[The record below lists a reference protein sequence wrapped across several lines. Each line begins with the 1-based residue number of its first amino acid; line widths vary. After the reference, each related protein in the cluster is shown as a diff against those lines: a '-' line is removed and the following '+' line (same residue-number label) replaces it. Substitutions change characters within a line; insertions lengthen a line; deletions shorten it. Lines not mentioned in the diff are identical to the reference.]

1 MSTAISPRKSV
12 GDRFDSLAA
21 VFVSDRA
28 VAVGRAIREAWWF
41 LWPVFYF
48 AVHVVLLTFVL
59 GFSRWIALDTVRE
72 DISEAGTSHPTLLAV
87 FDAFDG
93 VLRAAEAVGSSGAAA
108 SYALWVA
115 WIFAVLAVALSGV
128 SILVSPS
135 SNRAPRL
142 SRSWAWFP
150 RRAVREIFAV
160 LIACAILAR
169 VAGEPNYLFS
179 TKMWMN
185 AVLLALV
192 MWLTVFAEQRWM
204 STEPSYARIT
214 HLPAARAGVTF
225 GSTARADL
233 ADDAVTASVDPEAN
247 R

>member
-1 MSTAISPRKSV
+1 M
-12 GDRFDSLAA
+12 
-21 VFVSDRA
+21 
-28 VAVGRAIREAWWF
+28 
-41 LWPVFYF
+41 
-48 AVHVVLLTFVL
+48 
-59 GFSRWIALDTVRE
+59 
-72 DISEAGTSHPTLLAV
+72 
-87 FDAFDG
+87 
-93 VLRAAEAVGSSGAAA
+93 
-108 SYALWVA
+108 
-115 WIFAVLAVALSGV
+115 
-128 SILVSPS
+128 
-135 SNRAPRL
+135 
-142 SRSWAWFP
+142 
-150 RRAVREIFAV
+150 REIFAV

-169 VAGEPNYLFS
+169 VAGGEPNYLFS